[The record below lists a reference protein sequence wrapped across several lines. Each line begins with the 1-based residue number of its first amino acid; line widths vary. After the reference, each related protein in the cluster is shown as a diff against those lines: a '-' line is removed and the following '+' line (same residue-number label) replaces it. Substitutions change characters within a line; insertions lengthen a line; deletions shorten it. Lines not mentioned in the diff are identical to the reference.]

1 MLNIPKS
8 YSKLLGELYNSTISI
23 EEIYGG
29 GSQRQYFRVKGDKKH
44 TVLCYSQKEVNEH
57 IEIGLFLKKHHIP
70 VPEIYNYNREEGLIL
85 FEDGGTVSLQSKIL
99 ELKDKEDEA
108 GKFYKQVLQWLIKLQ
123 QINPADC
130 KSITDRV
137 FDHNYYRWETDYFLE
152 SCVDK
157 FFHLHIKDSVH
168 LIEEFNSLAETLSKE
183 ETVIVHRDF
192 QSQNIYIKE
201 DSLYFLDFQS
211 ARLGVCQYDLASL
224 LYDPYVS
231 LEKTLRKE
239 LLDYYCEE
247 KPVHDKKHFTD
258 IFYKTSMQRLMQAL
272 GAYGFLGIVKGK
284 KDFLNYIS
292 PGLILLLDAVNHTEE
307 FPEITMLIKKLIS
320 LQNKLN
326 EEKIDSTHY
335 SPLTKKE

>member
-1 MLNIPKS
+1 MLNIPKN
-8 YSKLLGELYNSTISI
+8 YSDLLGELYKSELSI
-23 EEIYGG
+23 EEIHGG
-29 GSQRQYFRVKGDKKH
+29 GSQRQYFRVKGDGKH

-70 VPEIYNYNREEGLIL
+70 VPEIYNYNREDGLIL
-85 FEDGGTVSLQSKIL
+85 FEDGGTVSLQSKVM
-99 ELKDKEDEA
+99 ELREKKEEII
-108 GKFYKQVLQWLIKLQ
+108 KLYEHIIQWLIKLQ
-123 QINPADC
+123 KINPVNC
-130 KSITDRV
+130 KSITDRI
-137 FDHNYYRWETDYFLE
+137 FDLAYYRWETDYFLE

-157 FFHLHIKDSVH
+157 FFHLRIKDSKK
-168 LIEEFNSLAETLSKE
+168 LIKEFNSLAEALSEE

-201 DSLYFLDFQS
+201 NSLYFLDFQS

-231 LEKTLRKE
+231 LEKNLQKE
-239 LLDYYCEE
+239 LLDYYCKE

-258 IFYKTSMQRLMQAL
+258 IFYRTSMQRLMQAL

-284 KDFLNYIS
+284 KEFLNYIA
-292 PGLILLLDAVNHTEE
+292 PALKLLFDTVNHIEE
-307 FPEITMLIKKLIS
+307 FPEITLLIEKLIS

-326 EEKIDSTHY
+326 EENIDSTHD
-335 SPLTKKE
+335 SLLTTH

>member
-1 MLNIPKS
+1 MLNIPKT
-8 YSKLLGELYNSTISI
+8 YLKLLGELYKTDHISI
-23 EEIYGG
+23 EEIHGG
-29 GSQRQYFRVKGDKKH
+29 GSPRQYFRVKGDGKD
-44 TVLCYSQKEVNEH
+44 TVLCYSQKELDEH
-57 IEIGLFLKKHHIP
+57 IETGLFLKKHHIP
-70 VPEIYNYNREEGLIL
+70 VPEIYNYDRENGLIL
-85 FEDGGTVSLQSKIL
+85 FEDGGTVSLQRKVL
-99 ELKDKEDEA
+99 ELREKKEDI
-108 GKFYKQVLQWLIKLQ
+108 IKLYEHIIHWLLKLQ
-123 QINPADC
+123 KINPVNC
-130 KSITDRV
+130 KSITDRI
-137 FDHNYYRWETDYFLE
+137 FDHDYYRWETDYFLE

-168 LIEEFNSLAETLSKE
+168 LIEEFNCLAETLSKE

-201 DSLYFLDFQS
+201 YSLYFLDFQS

-231 LEKTLRKE
+231 LEKTLQKE

-284 KDFLNYIS
+284 KDFLNYID
-292 PGLILLLDAVNHTEE
+292 PALNLLFDTVKHTEE
-307 FPEITMLIKKLIS
+307 FPEITMLIEKLIS
-320 LQNKLN
+320 LQKN
-326 EEKIDSTHY
+326 
-335 SPLTKKE
+335 LTPCGRVV

>member
-1 MLNIPKS
+1 MLNIPKN
-8 YSKLLGELYNSTISI
+8 YSDLLGELYKSEISI
-23 EEIYGG
+23 EEIHGG
-29 GSQRQYFRVKGDKKH
+29 GSQRQYFRVKGDGKH

-70 VPEIYNYNREEGLIL
+70 VPEIYNYNREDGLIL
-85 FEDGGTVSLQSKIL
+85 FEDGGTVSLQSKVM
-99 ELKDKEDEA
+99 ELREKKEEII
-108 GKFYKQVLQWLIKLQ
+108 KLYEHIIQWLIKLQ
-123 QINPADC
+123 KINPVNC
-130 KSITDRV
+130 KSITDRI
-137 FDHNYYRWETDYFLE
+137 FDLAYYRWETDYFLE

-157 FFHLHIKDSVH
+157 FFHLHIKDSKK
-168 LIEEFNSLAETLSKE
+168 LIKEFNSLAEAFSEE

-201 DSLYFLDFQS
+201 NSLYFLDFQS

-231 LEKTLRKE
+231 LEKNLQKE
-239 LLDYYCEE
+239 LLDYYCKE

-258 IFYKTSMQRLMQAL
+258 IFYRTSMQRLMQAL

-284 KDFLNYIS
+284 KEFLNYIA
-292 PGLILLLDAVNHTEE
+292 PALKLLFDTVNHTEE
-307 FPEITMLIKKLIS
+307 FPEITLLIEKLIS

-326 EEKIDSTHY
+326 EENIDSTHD
-335 SPLTKKE
+335 SLLTTH

>member
-1 MLNIPKS
+1 LLNIPKN
-8 YSKLLGELYNSTISI
+8 YSDLLGELYKSEISI
-23 EEIYGG
+23 EEIHGG
-29 GSQRQYFRVKGDKKH
+29 GSQRQYFRVKGDGKH

-70 VPEIYNYNREEGLIL
+70 VPEIYNYNREDGLIL
-85 FEDGGTVSLQSKIL
+85 FEDGGTVSLQSKVM
-99 ELKDKEDEA
+99 ELREKKEEII
-108 GKFYKQVLQWLIKLQ
+108 KLYEHIIQWLIKLQ
-123 QINPADC
+123 KINPVNC
-130 KSITDRV
+130 KSITDRI
-137 FDHNYYRWETDYFLE
+137 FDLAYYRWETDYFLE

-157 FFHLHIKDSVH
+157 FFHLHIKDSKK
-168 LIEEFNSLAETLSKE
+168 LIKEFNSLAEAFSEE

-201 DSLYFLDFQS
+201 NSLYFLDFQS

-231 LEKTLRKE
+231 LEKNLQKE
-239 LLDYYCEE
+239 LLDYYCKE

-258 IFYKTSMQRLMQAL
+258 IFYRTSMQRLMQAL

-284 KDFLNYIS
+284 KEFLNYIA
-292 PGLILLLDAVNHTEE
+292 PALKLLFDTVNHTEE
-307 FPEITMLIKKLIS
+307 FPEITLLIEKLIS

-326 EEKIDSTHY
+326 EENIDSTHD
-335 SPLTKKE
+335 SLLTTH